1 MRLFL
6 VASPGSNMSWC
17 KAVEAG
23 SVNEFVDGTGVL
35 EIVGHSAE
43 TKEEIEKLAAE
54 LQDLWGRELE
64 REEPP
69 ELSTWLEDLGYHMN
83 WLSGYQSPRDSL
95 VFHEKYQQFD
105 NLANE
110 STFLAYEDWNSQE
123 SARFLDVKTSVEV
136 SDSCVQLYEQ
146 NGFGLVTDGGPFNS
160 LEVYRVHT
168 IDESQVQE
176 RLLLVRRFHYE
187 LPNALVVTDEELPGH
202 LRSFGIELDPEEYM
216 PVILTL

>member
-1 MRLFL
+1 MKRLFL
-6 VASPGSNMSWC
+6 VAKRGSKTPWC

-23 SVNEFVDGTGVL
+23 SVSEYVDGTDAV
-35 EIVGHSAE
+35 EIEDHRAE
-43 TKEEIEKLAAE
+43 TREGVEMLAAE
-54 LQDLWGRELE
+54 LQEAWGRELE
-64 REEPP
+64 SEEPP
-69 ELSTWLEDLGYHMN
+69 ELDEWLEDFGYKLSR
-83 WLSGYQSPRDSL
+83 LSGYQSPRDSL
-95 VFHEKYQQFD
+95 VFHEKYQQFS
-105 NLANE
+105 NLTNE
-110 STFLAYEDWNSQE
+110 GSFLAYWDHKSDE
-123 SARFLDVKTSVEV
+123 FLDVESSVEV
-136 SDSCVQLYEQ
+136 SDICVQLYEKS
-146 NGFGLVTDGGPFNS
+146 GFGLVTEGGPFNS